1 MFKLFRLG
9 ASIIKS
15 NFMTLRSPYKLT
27 FAITYSCN
35 SRCKTCNIWKRKPE
49 NEMKTWEIRSMFE
62 KINPSWVNLTGGEPF
77 LRKDIYDIAKFAS
90 KSAYLLNLTTNG
102 LLVNKILKDVKEIS
116 KIGIPRFIV
125 VVSLD
130 GPEEIHD
137 KIRGI
142 KGNWGKA
149 LKVFGALKNLS
160 ESKKNFHTYFGYT
173 ISQYNLGLIEKTVE
187 SVKEKIDVSINDFH
201 FNIYHVSSLYYGNNG
216 EKVLEKKFLKDV
228 EYVLKEKKN
237 LGIIPFIESKYLKLI
252 KKYFTTGMSPVPCRA
267 LTSSCFID
275 PQGNVYPCTHW
286 GMKLGNL
293 RESNYDLKKL
303 WNSKKANE
311 ARKLIKKN
319 KCPGC
324 WTPCEAYQTILG
336 NILRI

>member
-116 KIGIPRFIV
+116 EIGIPRFIV

-142 KGNWGKA
+142 KGNWNKA
-149 LKVFGALKNLS
+149 LKVFETLKNLS
-160 ESKKNFHTYFGYT
+160 EFKKNFHTYFGYT

-216 EKVLEKKFLKDV
+216 GKVLEKKFLKDV